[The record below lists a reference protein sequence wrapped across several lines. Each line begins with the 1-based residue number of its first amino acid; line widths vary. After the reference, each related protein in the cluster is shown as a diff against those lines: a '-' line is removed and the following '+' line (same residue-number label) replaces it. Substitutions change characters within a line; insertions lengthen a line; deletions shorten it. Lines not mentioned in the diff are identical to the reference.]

1 MHEIVKVV
9 SSSISKWSAVH
20 RFKAKRFNT
29 LSISYHNLNE
39 SRRQI
44 DVSTRCSIFKFVNRL
59 FYRHFF
65 SRIVNIVVLKFAL
78 TVNDAYDKSEDH
90 PRHLESGVPPSL
102 PPHYNVVSW
111 GKKTC
116 SPGYLQSLKS

>member
-90 PRHLESGVPPSL
+90 PRHLESGVPP

-111 GKKTC
+111 RKKNMFTGILAKPEKL
-116 SPGYLQSLKS
+116 S